1 MHVPLLHPFI
11 GDVALMFLL
20 GQTYFALPRPLS
32 GLSVPLQVM
41 VSRFVVLNPCFT
53 SVLMTLNM
61 EPASNTV
68 SHFLSAP
75 SPRVFCL
82 SVSLSLSQKN
92 SEAKN
97 ILKQLHQSTCL
108 LALYPPLHGKVHF
121 TDWKRLKPSCGPS
134 NESLFRKQVI
144 MLLFHGQDTM
154 AIS

>member
-32 GLSVPLQVM
+32 GLSFPLQVK
-41 VSRFVVLNPCFT
+41 VSRIVVSNPCFT

-82 SVSLSLSQKN
+82 SVCLSVSLSQKN

-121 TDWKRLKPSCGPS
+121 TDWKR
-134 NESLFRKQVI
+134 Q
-144 MLLFHGQDTM
+144 
-154 AIS
+154 

>member
-11 GDVALMFLL
+11 GDEALMFLL

-32 GLSVPLQVM
+32 GLSVPLQVI
-41 VSRFVVLNPCFT
+41 VSRFVVSNPRFT
-53 SVLMTLNM
+53 PLLMTLNM

-82 SVSLSLSQKN
+82 SVSLSLSKK

-97 ILKQLHQSTCL
+97 ILKQLHRGVPGWLSQLS
-108 LALYPPLHGKVHF
+108 V
-121 TDWKRLKPSCGPS
+121 
-134 NESLFRKQVI
+134 
-144 MLLFHGQDTM
+144 
-154 AIS
+154 